1 MKNRQIPL
9 VTGGL
14 FIFLFA
20 VVLTLS
26 FTLFFPISNTEAA
39 TTPTLSSPIPVR
51 KFILDLDA
59 NTTDLKTLTSG
70 QKVEGRFKEYPSTQV
85 TPPMN
90 RNETIIKD
98 WKIKIE
104 KKGNSRKI
112 CEPLMFNMTFDK
124 FDSSGNKKPLFNGRS
139 TYPGYAGNTTLEYQ
153 ELRFIPDCDVWNDYA
168 LSFDVGFGGALSPHM
183 REGFTHTMFRNFGI
197 ATPEIVGFADITFKS
212 ADPKYHGKTFRY
224 MILQRADE
232 QDDQVPFTKQ
242 FNLKLP
248 VYEENLDGPYYR
260 SDSGSDRLNKIV
272 IMDSLGNIPV
282 NLNLDTVNSSKLLM
296 LSELIGLSD
305 VWFLTNESYAT
316 KISDNKTLIIPHS
329 LDSSFPCSTAAPDH
343 TWGGYRKGL
352 VSPYDAG
359 VELASK
365 KIYYEEF
372 QKFFGDINNLYAMER
387 IVNSLPGTLSEKNQM
402 QNYLRIRFYQFA
414 LYSNSPEFA
423 TVMNQSF
430 KSRTLT
436 LPFASA
442 TDFQRIYNSYSKSC
456 DRKISRNDVQVKV
469 TPTSKLKFNKV
480 LQDYYDF
487 GSENTATGEY
497 GLEISGKAEVKIIN
511 NGPDLKLRKFSV
523 LNFKLKDKNGKVLGS
538 MSNTSRNTK
547 PTGTN
552 GEVGIYYI
560 LPAGTT
566 ATYQVDLI
574 TQIPGKSAPYGTDIY
589 MSLESLDANNDTNLI
604 IAQPNISSRLF
615 IAYPA
620 PVTPTPAPSISGG
633 VNNLILQN

>member
-9 VTGGL
+9 VNSGL
-14 FIFLFA
+14 LIFL
-20 VVLTLS
+20 LS
-26 FTLFFPISNTEAA
+26 VAIVLFFPISTVFAA
-39 TTPTLSSPIPVR
+39 TTGSSLSSPIPVR
-51 KFILDLDA
+51 KFILDLDT
-59 NTTDLKTLTSG
+59 NTTDLKTIASG
-70 QKVEGRFKEYPSTQV
+70 QKVEGRFKEYPSTLT
-85 TPPMN
+85 TPPIN
-90 RNETIIKD
+90 RNESIIKD

-104 KKGNSRKI
+104 KKGNSRKV
-112 CEPLMFNMTFDK
+112 CDPLMFNMSFDK
-124 FDSSGNKKPLFNGRS
+124 FDSNGNKKPLFNGRS
-139 TYPGYAGNTTLEYQ
+139 TYPGYEGNTTLEYQ
-153 ELRFIPDCDVWNDYA
+153 ELRFIPNCDVWNDYYWTG
-168 LSFDVGFGGALSPHM
+168 DVGFGGALTPHM

-212 ADPKYHGKTFRY
+212 ADPKYNGKTFRY

-248 VYEENLDGPYYR
+248 VYEENIDGPYYK

-272 IMDSLGNIPV
+272 IMDSRGNIPV
-282 NLNLDTVNSSKLLM
+282 NLNLDTVNASKLLM

-329 LDSSFPCSTAAPDH
+329 LDSSFPCSTASPDH

-352 VSPYDAG
+352 INPDNIG
-359 VELASK
+359 VDLASK

-387 IVNSLPGTLSEKNQM
+387 IVNSLPGTTADALSEKNQM
-402 QNYLRIRFYQFA
+402 QNFLRIRFYQFA
-414 LYSNSPEFA
+414 LYSNTPEFA

-430 KSRTLT
+430 KSRPLT

-456 DRKISRNDVQVKV
+456 DRKVNRNDVLVKV
-469 TPTSKLKFNKV
+469 TPTSKLAFNKV
-480 LQDYYDF
+480 IKDSYSD
-487 GSENTATGEY
+487 ENALTGEY

-511 NGPDLKLRKFSV
+511 NGPNLKLRKFSV
-523 LNFKLKDKNGKVLGS
+523 LNFKVKDQNGKIISS

-547 PTGTN
+547 PSGPLS
-552 GEVGIYYI
+552 EVGIYYI
-560 LPAGTT
+560 LPSGAT
-566 ATYQVDLI
+566 ATYQVDL
-574 TQIPGKSAPYGTDIY
+574 TSQIPGKSAPYGTELF

-604 IAQPNISSRLF
+604 IAQPNISSKLF
-615 IAYPA
+615 VAYPA
-620 PVTPTPAPSISGG
+620 PVGQAPTVSGWT
-633 VNNLILQN
+633 NNLILKD